1 MVDQIPDAVKSQRFS
16 RLLEVQN
23 EISTHINEKYAGQV
37 VSVLCDGP
45 SKENDKVYSGRT
57 EGNKIVFFNGELSD
71 IGQFINV
78 KIERTEAFALY
89 GQKN

>member
-1 MVDQIPDAVKSQRFS
+1 MLSISMVKMFIP
-16 RLLEVQN
+16 
-23 EISTHINEKYAGQV
+23 EI
-37 VSVLCDGP
+37 
-45 SKENDKVYSGRT
+45 KEYIK
-57 EGNKIVFFNGELSD
+57 EGNKIVFFNGESSD